1 MPLKKQAIIKKKSS
15 SIIHNQRHQRAIN
28 SKTKQQSY
36 YSTFY
41 DRMNRFLQSR
51 LWLVAML
58 LPVFFQTTFA
68 GGKAKPVATVFATI
82 DLVGLD
88 SDMVKI
94 TVIPPPFVKDKPYI
108 YIMPASVPGTYA
120 QYDFGRFVKNFQA
133 FDKKGNPLEVTRVN
147 ANEFAI
153 STSEKLAKIE
163 YWAIDTFDDL
173 TDSLEVF
180 NPVGTNFQKDTNF
193 MLNYPGLIG
202 YFNGYKAL
210 PYEVKILKPAA
221 MYGATAIKKKVIS
234 AGEDIMYAKN
244 YDELVDNPAM
254 YSLPDTV
261 SYRQGNA
268 TISVAVYSMTGVV
281 KASFVASVLKPI
293 TKAVERFFGTM
304 PVDHYSFI
312 LYYAAPGRRDINRKG
327 GLGALEHNYCSM
339 YFMAESND
347 TNQVRGFLNR
357 TASHEFL
364 HILVPLHLHSEEIGD
379 FDFRNPK
386 MSQHLWLYEG
396 VTEYFATLAQIH
408 DTLVTEKEALAIFRQ
423 KIFTQ
428 GFMSFKPVSLTELS
442 TRVLEPE
449 WQKIY
454 PIIYEKGALVGL
466 MLDIRLHELTG
477 GKLDLLGLVNL
488 LTKKFGTEKPFK
500 DDELFDVIYAATS
513 PEMKPFFDSL
523 VIGKE
528 PLNYQDY
535 FAKIG
540 WEFSPMKT
548 IQAFGFGKI
557 KLNIDQTSQRLY
569 VEDVDSTYLLKLQ
582 AGDTLIKFNQK
593 SLDQEENQEGFWMTM
608 MRPQDGSEVELT
620 VLRAGAE
627 VSIKG
632 SPAMSERKER
642 FYLKEL
648 PNATPEQIAL
658 RKRIFYE

>member
-1 MPLKKQAIIKKKSS
+1 
-15 SIIHNQRHQRAIN
+15 
-28 SKTKQQSY
+28 
-36 YSTFY
+36 
-41 DRMNRFLQSR
+41 MNRFDHCRICLIA
-51 LWLVAML
+51 LL
-58 LPVFFQTTFA
+58 LPVLVSSAFA
-68 GGKAKPVATVFATI
+68 ITKPKTNTTVFAII

-88 SDMVKI
+88 SDMVKV
-94 TVIPPPFVKDKPYI
+94 TVLPPTFVKDKPFI

-120 QYDFGRFVKNFQA
+120 QYDFGRFVKKFQA
-133 FDKKGNPLEVTRVN
+133 FDKKGKTLEVTRLN

-163 YWAIDTFDDL
+163 YWVIDTFDDL

-193 MLNYPGLIG
+193 LLNYAGLIG
-202 YFNGYKAL
+202 YFNDYKSVA
-210 PYEVKILKPAA
+210 YEVKILKPTE
-221 MYGATAIKKKVIS
+221 MYGATAIKKKVVS
-234 AGEDIMYAKN
+234 TGEDIMYAKN

-268 TISVAVYSMTGVV
+268 LISVAVYSMTGVV
-281 KASFVASVLKPI
+281 KASFVANVLKPI

-312 LYYAAPGRRDINRKG
+312 LYYASPGRRDINRKG

-339 YFMAESND
+339 YFMAESQD

-364 HILVPLHLHSEEIGD
+364 HILVPLHLHSEEIAD

-408 DTLVTEKEALAIFRQ
+408 DTLVTEKEALGMFRQ

-454 PIIYEKGALVGL
+454 PIIYEKE
-466 MLDIRLHELTG
+466 RLSG
-477 GKLDLLGLVNL
+477 
-488 LTKKFGTEKPFK
+488 
-500 DDELFDVIYAATS
+500 
-513 PEMKPFFDSL
+513 
-523 VIGKE
+523 
-528 PLNYQDY
+528 
-535 FAKIG
+535 
-540 WEFSPMKT
+540 
-548 IQAFGFGKI
+548 
-557 KLNIDQTSQRLY
+557 
-569 VEDVDSTYLLKLQ
+569 
-582 AGDTLIKFNQK
+582 
-593 SLDQEENQEGFWMTM
+593 
-608 MRPQDGSEVELT
+608 
-620 VLRAGAE
+620 
-627 VSIKG
+627 
-632 SPAMSERKER
+632 
-642 FYLKEL
+642 
-648 PNATPEQIAL
+648 
-658 RKRIFYE
+658 

>member
-1 MPLKKQAIIKKKSS
+1 
-15 SIIHNQRHQRAIN
+15 
-28 SKTKQQSY
+28 
-36 YSTFY
+36 
-41 DRMNRFLQSR
+41 MNRFLHSR

-58 LPVFFQTTFA
+58 FPVFSHITVA
-68 GGKAKPVATVFATI
+68 GGKVKPVATVFATI

-94 TVIPPPFVKDKPYI
+94 TVIPPPLVKDKPYI

-120 QYDFGRFVKNFQA
+120 QYDFGRFVRNFRA
-133 FDKKGNPLEVTRVN
+133 FDKKGNLLEVTHTT

-153 STSEKLAKIE
+153 ASSEKLAKIE
-163 YWAIDTFDDL
+163 YWTVDTFDDL

-180 NPVGTNFQKDTNF
+180 NPVGTNFQKDSNY
-193 MLNYPGLIG
+193 LLSYPGLIG
-202 YFNGYKAL
+202 YFDGYKTL
-210 PYEVKILKPAA
+210 PYEVKILKPAE
-221 MYGATAIKKKVIS
+221 MYGATAIKKKEVS
-234 AGEDIMYAKN
+234 GGEDIMYAKN

-254 YSLPDTV
+254 YSRPDTV

-268 TISVAVYSMTGVV
+268 TISVAVYSMTGTV

-293 TKAVERFFGTM
+293 TKAVERFFGSM

-312 LYYAAPGRRDINRKG
+312 LYYTAPGRRDINRKG

-339 YFMAESND
+339 YFMMESSD

-364 HILVPLHLHSEEIGD
+364 HILVPLHLHSEEIAD

-386 MSQHLWLYEG
+386 MSKHLWLYEG

-408 DTLVTEKEALAIFRQ
+408 DTLVTEKEALSIFRQ

-449 WQKIY
+449 WQKVY

-466 MLDIRLHELTG
+466 MLDIRLLELTG

-500 DDELFDVIYAATS
+500 DEELFDVIYAATS
-513 PEMKPFFDSL
+513 PDIKPLFDSI

-528 PLNYQDY
+528 PMPYTDY
-535 FAKIG
+535 FEKIG
-540 WEFSPMKT
+540 WEYSPMKT
-548 IQAFGFGKI
+548 IQAYSFGKI
-557 KLNIDQTSQRLY
+557 KLDMNHTSQRVY
-569 VEDVDSTYLLKLQ
+569 VDEVDSTYLLGLKS
-582 AGDTLIKFNQK
+582 GDTLIKFNQK
-593 SLDQEENQEGFWMTM
+593 KLDEDEVQEEFWFSL
-608 MRPQDGSEVELT
+608 MRPQDSSQVELT
-620 VLRAGAE
+620 VLRGGAE
-627 VSIKG
+627 VNVKG

-648 PNATPEQIAL
+648 PNATPAQIAL
-658 RKRIFYE
+658 RKRIFYQ